1 MMKQR
6 HHHGGVP
13 RLIWSRLGNLLDLRA
28 AKWWKAT
35 DFAAA
40 ELAMEMAME
49 RAKPT
54 ERREKVDEDE
64 EAERGYVM
72 HMHMKMCMQ
81 SRKKSEVS

>member
-1 MMKQR
+1 MAGSSAGMMKQR

-35 DFAAA
+35 DSAAA
-40 ELAMEMAME
+40 ELAMEMAMEMAME

-64 EAERGYVM
+64 DD
-72 HMHMKMCMQ
+72 CW
-81 SRKKSEVS
+81 EVRQTI